1 MFGGEKMFKKI
12 GALVLVVLL
21 VSGSLVLIS
30 KESEVKAFEIEYLYV
45 GEGKEHSTIS
55 SALENASDGDRILVS
70 EGYYTES
77 LILNKSIYLLG
88 SGQERSAISGQNE
101 PILLGVTADGCHI
114 SDLAFL
120 GVEETEIGILL
131 GSDANTVKNCRFHGI
146 RLPLKLEG
154 SSDNLI
160 ENNTFVYNGDPV
172 SSDDDNRITTG
183 LMAYWAMED
192 DNWIGASGEVR
203 DSSGND
209 LHGTAM
215 KGANLSKDG
224 MFGRAGHFDGTDD
237 YVDFDNVEP
246 LNFGTGPF
254 SASVW
259 INMDPDAP
267 YQVGNKIVQK
277 RGGRDK
283 SWGEI
288 PGWMMAVQRL
298 GSSVYV
304 KNTGVDDGKGNSIE
318 LANREYLGPVGTWI
332 HLVFT
337 WDSNTA
343 RLFVNGGDI
352 QYSRSNPNMGSID
365 NDRKATLGCHW
376 NHENFQD
383 QFFHGL
389 IDEVRIYNR
398 ALGLED
404 IRVLYNH
411 TSVGTIV
418 LEDSFDNL
426 LMNNS
431 LKYNSADGIVLR
443 SSGRNIAVNNTVLR
457 NMGYAFVLD
466 KTSDGNLVYLN
477 EIYQNM
483 DGEVQAKDDG
493 MNNSWDIDGRG
504 NYWSDWTEPDS
515 DLNGIVDRPYGLDG
529 FSMAADM
536 FPLVHMISQ
545 NTGPRIVTADIET
558 CYVGYDYNV
567 TYQAVDEET
576 DPAHLI
582 WSVSTNATW
591 MNISGST
598 MTGTPEMADKG
609 RYWVMVRVSDGVLMD
624 NSNFTLWVREKEPS
638 PSDPEGPNGTQGEFD
653 LDDLFP
659 PLASGSPEY
668 SVDENDEVD
677 VDVQEDG
684 RIEIHPRCEWD
695 GSADI
700 IVHEDTGGITRTI
713 KIVEVGSENGKLHFP
728 GSGDQILLAY
738 VSPGSDLQPP
748 YTYRWNIKNWGD
760 VGSRQMLKLDLVPG
774 DYLLT
779 VEITDTMAK
788 KVSGEF
794 DISIGDDNR
803 ASESEPA
810 LTLGQVLYG
819 FFFTSIMVMLAIV
832 VITLIII
839 KNRQIQIGPKKQPG
853 SAIDLAICDG
863 GAVQWNERDGPSP
876 GAPGGGPNNHP
887 SHFQEFD
894 HLVVGGILED
904 KQTPSNG
911 PSHAPELHQGVFF
924 GSLRREAIEW
934 EGEAG
939 MGMDDE
945 QIRLALKRRLVDG
958 DLSRKTYNKVLE
970 KMQQQ

>member
-304 KNTGVDDGKGNSIE
+304 KNTGVD
-318 LANREYLGPVGTWI
+318 
-332 HLVFT
+332 
-337 WDSNTA
+337 
-343 RLFVNGGDI
+343 
-352 QYSRSNPNMGSID
+352 
-365 NDRKATLGCHW
+365 
-376 NHENFQD
+376 
-383 QFFHGL
+383 
-389 IDEVRIYNR
+389 
-398 ALGLED
+398 
-404 IRVLYNH
+404 
-411 TSVGTIV
+411 
-418 LEDSFDNL
+418 
-426 LMNNS
+426 
-431 LKYNSADGIVLR
+431 
-443 SSGRNIAVNNTVLR
+443 
-457 NMGYAFVLD
+457 
-466 KTSDGNLVYLN
+466 
-477 EIYQNM
+477 
-483 DGEVQAKDDG
+483 
-493 MNNSWDIDGRG
+493 
-504 NYWSDWTEPDS
+504 
-515 DLNGIVDRPYGLDG
+515 
-529 FSMAADM
+529 
-536 FPLVHMISQ
+536 
-545 NTGPRIVTADIET
+545 
-558 CYVGYDYNV
+558 
-567 TYQAVDEET
+567 
-576 DPAHLI
+576 
-582 WSVSTNATW
+582 
-591 MNISGST
+591 
-598 MTGTPEMADKG
+598 
-609 RYWVMVRVSDGVLMD
+609 
-624 NSNFTLWVREKEPS
+624 
-638 PSDPEGPNGTQGEFD
+638 
-653 LDDLFP
+653 
-659 PLASGSPEY
+659 
-668 SVDENDEVD
+668 ENDEVD

-924 GSLRREAIEW
+924 GSLRRESIEW